1 MINLQKFNRIKVKNE
16 EEFDTVVAD
25 LAEQGVTYKGYL
37 PISDEVRADIA
48 KSFRKDFP
56 KYVTL
61 EILNGGV
68 SVTFAKPSTW
78 EKRRWYVTLEEIEE
92 LDQLEHVY
100 PVLFTEEEWLVFTD
114 GILNRIDIIERK
126 VEDMENPYPEMPM
139 PPYTKQEEA
148 NLVNRLKGNISGFR
162 KAYEV
167 LTTFTSNYKTT
178 FELTMDEESLLTDK
192 LDDQITP
199 LYNQSKSFTR
209 LKHDRRYS
217 LEKLASRAAFI
228 QGETDSLGEVRDTL
242 RAYSQLKIDTGFKR
256 GEPEEK
262 KIQPEYEKIVQPNV
276 QEIIERIVKNIYNP
290 HSYIPDLGRAL
301 DKIWDAH
308 QLGHTSVCLNRSDGF
323 DHRVINCLKK
333 EGLTIS
339 ESLTSV
345 DAPQDVQWTVSWAKK
360 GNEKMT
366 NSEKTMRPSVQE
378 IIEQMEGFENDG
390 TV

>member
-78 EKRRWYVTLEEIEE
+78 EKRRWYVTLEDIEE

-114 GILNRIDIIERK
+114 GILNRITF
-126 VEDMENPYPEMPM
+126 VETEIGYLEAPTGGVNPDPFDV
-139 PPYTKQEEA
+139 PYTEQEQA
-148 NLVNRLKGNISGFR
+148 ILVNRLRGNISGFR

-167 LTTFTSNYKTT
+167 LTTFTSNYKAT

-209 LKHDRRYS
+209 LKHDPRYS
-217 LEKLASRAAFI
+217 LEKLASRSAFI
-228 QGETDSLGEVRDTL
+228 QGEMASLGEVRDAV
-242 RAYSQLKIDTGFKR
+242 RAYSQVKINTARKEREKGKSTERKR
-256 GEPEEK
+256 T
-262 KIQPEYEKIVQPNV
+262 QFV
-276 QEIIERIVKNIYNP
+276 R
-290 HSYIPDLGRAL
+290 PDLKEEI
-301 DKIWDAH
+301 DK
-308 QLGHTSVCLNRSDGF
+308 
-323 DHRVINCLKK
+323 
-333 EGLTIS
+333 
-339 ESLTSV
+339 
-345 DAPQDVQWTVSWAKK
+345 
-360 GNEKMT
+360 
-366 NSEKTMRPSVQE
+366 MR
-378 IIEQMEGFENDG
+378 GENDG